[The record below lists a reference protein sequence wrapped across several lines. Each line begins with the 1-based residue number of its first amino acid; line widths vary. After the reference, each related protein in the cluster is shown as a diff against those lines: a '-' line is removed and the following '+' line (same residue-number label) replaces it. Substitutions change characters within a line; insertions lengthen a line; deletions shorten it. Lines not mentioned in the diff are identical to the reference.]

1 MNTYGSGRKRRRL
14 ERPRDARSELI
25 KQTEPF
31 EAVASSKVCFS
42 AFQEPN
48 QQQHPFLRKMN
59 PISPSRRRRRCRHL
73 FNLENRRDDSTKKNF
88 FRLLSPLS
96 DRSRADRQ
104 TTNSIQPTDERA
116 SCQCERVITPTKRRE
131 RGETERDQPVCGP
144 ASSSRACG
152 TAAAGRTTG
161 CVYQDGTGGQSRVR
175 ETGRACVR

>member
-1 MNTYGSGRKRRRL
+1 MNTYSERKRRRL
-14 ERPRDARSELI
+14 ERPRSEKRAYQNLLR
-25 KQTEPF
+25 P
-31 EAVASSKVCFS
+31 SKVCFS
-42 AFQEPN
+42 ALQEPN

-59 PISPSRRRRRCRHL
+59 PIFPSRRRRRCRHL